1 MVSMQ
6 RKGEDM
12 SEKSCK
18 TCAIKPGCPLHN
30 MGMTNINIDNCG
42 IYVPKDPENI
52 ICPFCGEDGF
62 DKIGLK
68 YHLASGDCA
77 EFEDVEE
84 V

>member
-1 MVSMQ
+1 
-6 RKGEDM
+6 
-12 SEKSCK
+12 
-18 TCAIKPGCPLHN
+18 